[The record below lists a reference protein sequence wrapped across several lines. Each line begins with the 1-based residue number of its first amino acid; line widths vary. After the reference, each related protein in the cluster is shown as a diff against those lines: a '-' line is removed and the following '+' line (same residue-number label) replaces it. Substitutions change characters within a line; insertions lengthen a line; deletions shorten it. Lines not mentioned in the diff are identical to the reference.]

1 MALLGDGS
9 QWGPKLSYRIQD
21 RPNGIAAGLLIA
33 AADLRGH
40 NIALILGD
48 NIFFGAGLAHMLE
61 TSMANNSGATIFGY
75 EVADP
80 SASSS

>member
-1 MALLGDGS
+1 ML
-9 QWGPKLSYRIQD
+9 
-21 RPNGIAAGLLIA
+21 
-33 AADLRGH
+33 GH

-80 SASSS
+80 FSSSLPAVELTRIVHEV